1 MDDKNKI
8 NSAPAGVAHRGAAFH
23 ALPIEIFL
31 EVVPHTDVVSAIKM
45 TQVSGFNVI
54 LVTRNEN

>member
-1 MDDKNKI
+1 MNDI
-8 NSAPAGVAHRGAAFH
+8 NETSSAPAGVAHQRVAFD
-23 ALPIEIFL
+23 ALPLEVLL
-31 EVVPHTDVVSAIKM
+31 EVVPHTDVVSSMQM